1 MDEGGHRYCYSL
13 LRRHVWR
20 DMWKPAGPV
29 WFWQMWGVRKAL
41 RFMVTDTIEDSLGF
55 IERQKEH

>member
-1 MDEGGHRYCYSL
+1 VMHEPCHRYCYSL
-13 LRRHVWR
+13 LRVYVWR

-41 RFMVTDTIEDSLGF
+41 RFMVTDTLEDIRGRV
-55 IERQKEH
+55 ER